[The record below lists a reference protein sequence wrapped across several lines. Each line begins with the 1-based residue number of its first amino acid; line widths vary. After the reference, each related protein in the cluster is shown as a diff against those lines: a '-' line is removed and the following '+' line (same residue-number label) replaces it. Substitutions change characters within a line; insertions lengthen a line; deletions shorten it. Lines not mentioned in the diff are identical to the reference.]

1 MAEKKNY
8 TKGAAVMCNRPRFRH
23 FLSEIAKQDIDTKE
37 QAAAVIRD
45 WCGIK
50 SRRELD
56 QSEKAGSA
64 YCGLIAM
71 YNDWLGGAS
80 V

>member
-1 MAEKKNY
+1 MGANSNY
-8 TKGAAVMCNRPRFRH
+8 TRGAAVMCNRPRFRL
-23 FLSEIAKQDIDTKE
+23 FLSEIAQQDIETKD

-45 WCGIK
+45 WCGVQ
-50 SRRELD
+50 SRRELNR
-56 QSEKAGSA
+56 SEKAGAA
-64 YCGLIAM
+64 YRGLISM